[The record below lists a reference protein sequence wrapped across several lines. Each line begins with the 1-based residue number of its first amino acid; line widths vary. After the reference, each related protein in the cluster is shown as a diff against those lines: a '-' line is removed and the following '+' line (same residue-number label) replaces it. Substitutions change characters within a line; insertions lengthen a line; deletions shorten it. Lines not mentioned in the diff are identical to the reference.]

1 MRKLAVTLVALGL
14 MMAADAA
21 LAECRL
27 AARGAGDIALEE
39 NGQRVSYA
47 LRARE
52 AGWEIDGFGWH
63 ASAMS
68 WCAGC
73 NPGGVEGAYVWL
85 DAQSSHDPVGAREDL
100 AFTQGVASAWFSGF
114 RGLATEAVGARE
126 PIEWSGLTGYARR
139 YRGQTDGGRV
149 VEQIIVVVGDGCLR
163 LKLYS
168 VIRIQPDGSATAAIL
183 PFLNGLHVERSM
195 RAGGYPRR

>member
-1 MRKLAVTLVALGL
+1 

-100 AFTQGVASAWFSGF
+100 AFTQGVASTWFSGF
-114 RGLATEAVGARE
+114 RGEAPATDGSAEPVVWGGLNTYVRRYRAKRADGTEAVLLVLVAADDCVR
-126 PIEWSGLTGYARR
+126 LRMFTALK
-139 YRGQTDGGRV
+139 GGDTR
-149 VEQIIVVVGDGCLR
+149 
-163 LKLYS
+163 
-168 VIRIQPDGSATAAIL
+168 SAAEAMM
-183 PFLNGLHVERSM
+183 PFLKGLELRKSE
-195 RAGGYPRR
+195 